1 MADTKVKVNGHG
13 HGHINGNGTAT
24 PEKTPVNKHTKLWQL
39 LALAKEVS
47 KDVGSIEDYEK
58 DAEERKILAAELEA
72 KQGENKRL
80 REFNDKIVREFSEHK
95 TAASA
100 KTDMIFAEFEQKYK
114 TYESEKAAV
123 EAMEKEVQEAREL
136 LAAAEKKAAEADK
149 LKQRLSSSEMHA
161 KNHAAE
167 IREMNAECELHRSQM
182 QTGAEELASVKTK
195 LSKAQSDL
203 GEGILKD
210 YGSEEVKKL
219 RSDLQDL
226 STKVHDFVNEYF
238 NFHDG
243 AVDSASE
250 IQELNARFPKIPLS
264 IRTTKAA
271 AKMRCAVAD
280 AVIAETLLSHIFVP
294 FYVAHDM
301 RSTASSM
308 LSFFK
313 GDERRETV
321 YRCQIL
327 GSLTDSEQVETIQ
340 EDIVRKASNEV
351 RSTLHPL
358 VVAYKQTG
366 FYNAV
371 PALFRQAVTLW
382 ADAQRSRDMITAE
395 LPDEEDSRGAGQYGD
410 YDVGNVST
418 RKAGKGSPKPVVV
431 LAVLFPQFVCRDE
444 VIAEGIVL
452 RSDQAIVV
460 EAVEEAQ
467 SSENGNGDAKK
478 KPGTRRRSSADP
490 KSPLRR

>member
-13 HGHINGNGTAT
+13 HINGNGTAT
-24 PEKTPVNKHTKLWQL
+24 PGKTPVNKHTKLWQL

-58 DAEERKILAAELEA
+58 SSEERKALEAELEA

-95 TAASA
+95 TASSA
-100 KTDMIFAEFEQKYK
+100 KTDMMFAEFEQKYK
-114 TYESEKAAV
+114 TYESNKAAV
-123 EAMEKEVQEAREL
+123 EAMEKEVQEAREM
-136 LAAAEKKAAEADK
+136 LAAAEMKAAEAEK

-182 QTGAEELASVKTK
+182 QTNQEELSSVKTK
-195 LSKAQSDL
+195 LNKAQSDL

-219 RSDLQDL
+219 RSNLQEL
-226 STKVHDFVNEYF
+226 SNKVHDFVNEYF

-250 IQELNARFPKIPLS
+250 IQELNTRFPKIPLS
-264 IRTTKAA
+264 CRTTKAA

-308 LSFFK
+308 LRFFK

-371 PALFRQAVTLW
+371 PALFRQAVGLW

-410 YDVGNVST
+410 YDVGNVAT
-418 RKAGKGSPKPVVV
+418 RKAVKGSPKPVV

-444 VIAEGIVL
+444 VIAEGVVL
-452 RSDQAIVV
+452 RSDQAVVV

-467 SSENGNGDAKK
+467 SNGNGNGDAKK
-478 KPGTRRRSSADP
+478 KPGTRRRSSAEP

>member
-1 MADTKVKVNGHG
+1 MADTKVKVNGNH
-13 HGHINGNGTAT
+13 HANGNGTRT
-24 PEKTPVNKHTKLWQL
+24 PEKTPVKHTKLWQL

-47 KDVGSIEDYEK
+47 KDVGSVEDYERS
-58 DAEERKILAAELEA
+58 AEEHKALQQELEA

-95 TAASA
+95 AQASA

-114 TYESEKAAV
+114 TYESNKTAV
-123 EAMEKEVQEAREL
+123 ETMETEVKEAKEK
-136 LAAAEKKAAEADK
+136 LAAAEAAQKSRDGEVGK
-149 LKQRLSSSEMHA
+149 LKQKLVSSETHA

-167 IREMNAECELHRSQM
+167 IREMNAECELHRSRM
-182 QTGAEELASVKTK
+182 EASVEELATCKTK
-195 LSKAQSDL
+195 LTHAQSDL

-210 YGSEEVKKL
+210 YGPEEVKKL
-219 RSDLQDL
+219 RSDLQEL
-226 STKVHDFVNEYF
+226 SKKVHAFVNEYF
-238 NFHDG
+238 NDYEG
-243 AVDSASE
+243 CESASE

-264 IRTTKAA
+264 TRTTKAA

-280 AVIAETLLSHIFVP
+280 AVLTETLLSHVFVP

-301 RSTASSM
+301 RATASAM

-327 GSLTDSEQVETIQ
+327 GSLSDSEQVEAIQ
-340 EDIVRKASNEV
+340 DDIVRKASNEV

-366 FYNAV
+366 FFNAV
-371 PALFRQAVTLW
+371 PALFKQAVALW
-382 ADAQRSRDMITAE
+382 ADTQHSRDMILAE
-395 LPDEEDSRGAGQYGD
+395 LPDEEDSRGAGQYED
-410 YDVGNVST
+410 YDVGNT
-418 RKAGKGSPKPVVV
+418 RKATKGGPKPTV

-444 VIAEGIVL
+444 VIAEGMVL
-452 RSDQAIVV
+452 RSDQAVVV

-467 SSENGNGDAKK
+467 NNGNANVNGDSKK
-478 KPGTRRRSSADP
+478 KIGTQRRSSAEP
-490 KSPLRR
+490 KSPLRK

>member
-1 MADTKVKVNGHG
+1 MADTKVKVNGRG
-13 HGHINGNGTAT
+13 HGHINGDGTAT

-123 EAMEKEVQEAREL
+123 EAMEKEVQEAREM
-136 LAAAEKKAAEADK
+136 LAVAEKKAAEADK

-219 RSDLQDL
+219 
-226 STKVHDFVNEYF
+226 
-238 NFHDG
+238 
-243 AVDSASE
+243 
-250 IQELNARFPKIPLS
+250 
-264 IRTTKAA
+264 
-271 AKMRCAVAD
+271 
-280 AVIAETLLSHIFVP
+280 
-294 FYVAHDM
+294 
-301 RSTASSM
+301 
-308 LSFFK
+308 
-313 GDERRETV
+313 
-321 YRCQIL
+321 
-327 GSLTDSEQVETIQ
+327 
-340 EDIVRKASNEV
+340 
-351 RSTLHPL
+351 
-358 VVAYKQTG
+358 
-366 FYNAV
+366 
-371 PALFRQAVTLW
+371 
-382 ADAQRSRDMITAE
+382 
-395 LPDEEDSRGAGQYGD
+395 
-410 YDVGNVST
+410 
-418 RKAGKGSPKPVVV
+418 
-431 LAVLFPQFVCRDE
+431 
-444 VIAEGIVL
+444 
-452 RSDQAIVV
+452 
-460 EAVEEAQ
+460 
-467 SSENGNGDAKK
+467 
-478 KPGTRRRSSADP
+478 
-490 KSPLRR
+490 

>member
-1 MADTKVKVNGHG
+1 V
-13 HGHINGNGTAT
+13 
-24 PEKTPVNKHTKLWQL
+24 
-39 LALAKEVS
+39 
-47 KDVGSIEDYEK
+47 Y
-58 DAEERKILAAELEA
+58 R
-72 KQGENKRL
+72 
-80 REFNDKIVREFSEHK
+80 
-95 TAASA
+95 
-100 KTDMIFAEFEQKYK
+100 
-114 TYESEKAAV
+114 
-123 EAMEKEVQEAREL
+123 
-136 LAAAEKKAAEADK
+136 
-149 LKQRLSSSEMHA
+149 
-161 KNHAAE
+161 
-167 IREMNAECELHRSQM
+167 
-182 QTGAEELASVKTK
+182 
-195 LSKAQSDL
+195 
-203 GEGILKD
+203 
-210 YGSEEVKKL
+210 

-250 IQELNARFPKIPLS
+250 IQELNARFPKIPVS
-264 IRTTKAA
+264 TRTTKAA

-308 LSFFK
+308 LGFFK

-327 GSLTDSEQVETIQ
+327 GSLTDSEQVGTIQ

-371 PALFRQAVTLW
+371 PALFRQAVALW

-395 LPDEEDSRGAGQYGD
+395 LPDEEDSRGAGQYDD
-410 YDVGNVST
+410 YDVGNVTT
-418 RKAGKGSPKPVVV
+418 RKAGKGSPKPMV
-431 LAVLFPQFVCRDE
+431 LAMLFPQVVCRDE
-444 VIAEGIVL
+444 VIAEGVVL

-467 SSENGNGDAKK
+467 SNGNGNGDSKK
-478 KPGTRRRSSADP
+478 KQGTRRRSSADP
-490 KSPLRR
+490 TSPLRR